1 MVEITQT
8 EAAEG
13 AATPGPGARVSR
25 VSVIVPHYNDLA
37 NLAICL
43 DRLRAQTLG
52 FENIEVVVADN
63 MSDGGLEPVKAVC
76 GPGVK
81 VILATTRGPRPARN
95 AGVAAA
101 SSPVLAFTD
110 TDCSPD
116 PAWLEEGL
124 KALARFDVVGGA
136 ITVTVGAAERP
147 TPVECFERVFAFKN
161 RDYIEK
167 QGYTVTDNMLTRRDL
182 FDKVGG
188 FVTTTIAEDV
198 EWGRR
203 VKRAGFTL
211 GYAPAA
217 LDSHPARRDWPER
230 SKKWKRIL
238 LQQFNETQA
247 CSHPRLRW
255 LMRNF
260 AILLSPLVH
269 MFEVIRSDR
278 LTGASQ
284 RLAAIA
290 VLIHLRA
297 WRSAE
302 GVLLLFTRDVEDPWS
317 RKSQKA

>member
-1 MVEITQT
+1 MVTLHS
-8 EAAEG
+8 A
-13 AATPGPGARVSR
+13 PGFAK
-25 VSVIVPHYNDLA
+25 LA
-37 NLAICL
+37 
-43 DRLRAQTLG
+43 
-52 FENIEVVVADN
+52 
-63 MSDGGLEPVKAVC
+63 S
-76 GPGVK
+76 
-81 VILATTRGPRPARN
+81 RPARN

-284 RLAAIA
+284 RLAAALLSDPDVRAERTTPDTGEEVRRLVKAGKADAGVIIA
-290 VLIHLRA
+290 GDPGAPGAPIPKKQPLQLLPSRLRLMNT
-297 WRSAE
+297 
-302 GVLLLFTRDVEDPWS
+302 LLTAAPFR
-317 RKSQKA
+317 A